1 MFAVHIT
8 QSSFIADAQGHWYDC
23 PLAASAPVSQLLTC
37 IPNREAS
44 KLAGGKVLICTT
56 LNQRSKQAV
65 AVQGSVEVCRVA
77 AHVAQQVADTCPH
90 CWLCMTQQLAQL
102 RVGGSLGQGDV
113 VVSMQPC

>member
-1 MFAVHIT
+1 M
-8 QSSFIADAQGHWYDC
+8 
-23 PLAASAPVSQLLTC
+23 
-37 IPNREAS
+37 
-44 KLAGGKVLICTT
+44 
-56 LNQRSKQAV
+56 

-90 CWLCMTQQLAQL
+90 CWLCMTQQLAQV